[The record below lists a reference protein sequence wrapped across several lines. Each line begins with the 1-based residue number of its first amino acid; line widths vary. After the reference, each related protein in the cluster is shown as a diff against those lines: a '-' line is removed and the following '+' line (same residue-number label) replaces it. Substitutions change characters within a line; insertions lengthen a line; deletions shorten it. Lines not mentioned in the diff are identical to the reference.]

1 MSLSA
6 RSGSAI
12 RSAGRTARRGW
23 ARAVRSVGAVIHA
36 WRASLQI
43 RVITSTLVVG
53 IAALATLGGYLS
65 NWIADGMY
73 DQRVEQLLSE
83 SAVNT
88 DSAQDYL
95 NGAPATTP
103 DEVEQ
108 LAITIISRQPAG
120 RADVGEGVIL
130 RRSPDDQRQ
139 FIVSDRG
146 TLDFV
151 YTALITPELR
161 AAVQAS
167 DVQQW
172 MPVAIP
178 VAGREDDAR
187 ADDARADEGQVD
199 PGVVIGSRVTLPL
212 AGQYEL
218 YYMYNLAYEQRTLS
232 FVQRVLAL
240 AGVGLVI
247 LLGAMTWGVTRQA
260 VQPVRSA
267 ARVAERLADGLL
279 SERMTVRGV
288 DEMATL
294 ARSFNEMA
302 ESLQDQIQ
310 RMENLSRLQR
320 RFVSD
325 VSHELR
331 TPLTTIRMAS
341 EVLYASREGLDPGA
355 ARSAELLTAQ
365 LDRFEALLADLLE
378 MSRFDAGAALL
389 DAESRDLRDVVVTVI
404 DQAVPIAAK
413 RGVWLEATLPGESTV
428 VDIDP
433 RRVERILRNLV
444 VNAIEHAEERPVEVR
459 VGADSRALA
468 VTVRDHGVGMT
479 REEAQHVF
487 DRFWRADVA
496 RARSTGGT
504 GLGLAISIEDAHLH
518 GGWLEAWGRPGHGAN
533 FRLTLP
539 RRAGITLTGSPLPL
553 VPEDADGPMPEPV
566 ARSTELD
573 PAAVPDLDRL
583 EA

>member
-1 MSLSA
+1 MSLQA
-6 RSGSAI
+6 RSG
-12 RSAGRTARRGW
+12 
-23 ARAVRSVGAVIHA
+23 AVFASVGRVGLRGGTRAAHAVGTVIHE

-43 RVITSTLVVG
+43 RVITSTLVLG
-53 IAALATLGGYLS
+53 MAALATLGGYLS
-65 NWIADGMY
+65 SQIADGMY

-83 SAVNT
+83 SAADT
-88 DSAQDYL
+88 QGAQDVL
-95 NGAPATTP
+95 KRSTASTP
-103 DEVEQ
+103 DDVEQ
-108 LAITIISRQPAG
+108 LVISIVSQLRVG
-120 RADVGEGVIL
+120 RSGRGEGVFL

-139 FIVSDRG
+139 FLVADK
-146 TLDFV
+146 T
-151 YTALITPELR
+151 TAALIYANLITLELR
-161 AAVQAS
+161 AAVQES
-167 DVQQW
+167 EVQQW
-172 MPVAIP
+172 MPVAVP
-178 VAGREDDAR
+178 VGSDGDRR
-187 ADDARADEGQVD
+187 VD
-199 PGVVIGSRVTLPL
+199 PGVLIGSRVTLPG

-218 YYMYNLAYEQRTLS
+218 YYLHNLEYEQRTLS
-232 FVQRVLAL
+232 FVQRVLAF
-240 AGVGLVI
+240 AGAGLVI

-279 SERMTVRGV
+279 AERMEVRGV

-331 TPLTTIRMAS
+331 TPLTTIRMAA
-341 EVLYASREGLDPGA
+341 EVLYASKDGLDPGA

-389 DAESRDLRDVVVTVI
+389 DAESRDLRDVVVAVI
-404 DQAVPIAAK
+404 DQAAPIAAR
-413 RGVWLEATLPGESTV
+413 RGVWLGVTLPGGSTV

-444 VNAIEHAEERPVEVR
+444 LNAIEHAEGQPVDVR
-459 VGADSRALA
+459 VGTDSRAVA
-468 VTVRDHGVGMT
+468 VTVRDRGVGMT
-479 REEAQHVF
+479 SEEAQHVF

-518 GGWLEAWGRPGHGAN
+518 GGWLEAWGRPGHGAC

-553 VPEDADGPMPEPV
+553 VPDDADGPGPEP
-566 ARSTELD
+566 AAERPAELD
-573 PAAVPDLDRL
+573 PATVPDLDRL

>member
-1 MSLSA
+1 M
-6 RSGSAI
+6 
-12 RSAGRTARRGW
+12 
-23 ARAVRSVGAVIHA
+23 IHE

-53 IAALATLGGYLS
+53 MAALATLGGYLS

-73 DQRVEQLLSE
+73 GQRVDQLLSE
-83 SAVNT
+83 SALNT
-88 DSAQDYL
+88 DSAQQTLD
-95 NGAPATTP
+95 GSTASTP

-108 LAITIISRQPAG
+108 LVISLISRLQVG
-120 RADVGEGVIL
+120 RAGDGEGVLL
-130 RRSPDDQRQ
+130 RRSPDDRRQ
-139 FIVSDRG
+139 FIVNDRG
-146 TLDFV
+146 TLAFV

-161 AAVQAS
+161 SAVQES

-178 VAGREDDAR
+178 LEDDR
-187 ADDARADEGQVD
+187 ADDDRADDDRVD

-240 AGVGLVI
+240 AGAGLVI

-389 DAESRDLRDVVVTVI
+389 DAESRDLRDVVVLVI

-459 VGADSRALA
+459 VGADSRAVA

-566 ARSTELD
+566 VRPTELD

>member
-1 MSLSA
+1 MSLRA
-6 RSGSAI
+6 RSGLAVA
-12 RSAGRTARRGW
+12 SAGRIASRGW
-23 ARAVRSVGAVIHA
+23 TRTVRAVGAVIHE

-43 RVITSTLVVG
+43 RVITTTLVVG
-53 IAALATLGGYLS
+53 MAALAALGAYLS
-65 NWIADGMY
+65 NQIADGMY

-83 SAVNT
+83 SAAST
-88 DSAQDYL
+88 QGAQTTLKGSSAS
-95 NGAPATTP
+95 TP
-103 DEVEQ
+103 DDVEQ
-108 LAITIISRQPAG
+108 LVVSLLSRLQVG
-120 RADVGEGVIL
+120 RAGVGEGVFL
-130 RRSPDDQRQ
+130 RRAPDEQRE
-139 FIVSDRG
+139 FLVADR
-146 TLDFV
+146 TTAPAAFAAD
-151 YTALITPELR
+151 YAALITPELR
-161 AAVQAS
+161 AAVQES

-172 MPVAIP
+172 MPVAVP
-178 VAGREDDAR
+178 VAG
-187 ADDARADEGQVD
+187 GKVD
-199 PGVVIGSRVTLPL
+199 PGVLIGSRVTLPS

-218 YYMYNLAYEQRTLS
+218 YYLYNLAYEQRTLS

-240 AGVGLVI
+240 AGAGLVI
-247 LLGAMTWGVTRQA
+247 LLGAMTWLVTRQA
-260 VQPVRSA
+260 VQPVRIA

-279 SERMTVRGV
+279 SERMEVRGV

-341 EVLYASREGLDPGA
+341 EVLYASKDGLDPGA

-389 DAESRDLRDVVVTVI
+389 DAESRDLRDVVVAVI
-404 DQAVPIAAK
+404 DQAVPIAAR
-413 RGVWLEATLPGESTV
+413 RGVWLGVALPDKSTV

-444 VNAIEHAEERPVEVR
+444 INAIEHAEGQPVDVR
-459 VGADSRALA
+459 VATDARAVA

-479 REEAQHVF
+479 QEEAQHVF

-518 GGWLEAWGRPGHGAN
+518 GGWLEAWGRPGLGAC

-553 VPEDADGPMPEPV
+553 VPDDADGPTPEPAV
-566 ARSTELD
+566 RPAELD

>member
-1 MSLSA
+1 
-6 RSGSAI
+6 
-12 RSAGRTARRGW
+12 
-23 ARAVRSVGAVIHA
+23 VGTVIHE

-53 IAALATLGGYLS
+53 MAALTALGGYLS
-65 NWIADGMY
+65 SQIADGMY
-73 DQRVEQLLSE
+73 DQRVTQLLSE
-83 SAVNT
+83 SAAST
-88 DSAQDYL
+88 QSAQETL
-95 NGAPATTP
+95 NASAAATQ
-103 DEVEQ
+103 DDVENQ
-108 LAITIISRQPAG
+108 VISLISGLRVG
-120 RADVGEGVIL
+120 RADEGEGVFL
-130 RRSPDDQRQ
+130 LRSPDDQRQ
-139 FIVSDRG
+139 FIVNDRA
-146 TLDFV
+146 
-151 YTALITPELR
+151 TATDYRSLITQALR
-161 AAVQAS
+161 AAVQES

-178 VAGREDDAR
+178 VEEDQG
-187 ADDARADEGQVD
+187 ADGQVD
-199 PGVVIGSRVTLPL
+199 DDQVAAGVVIGAQVTLPA

-218 YYMYNLAYEQRTLS
+218 YYLYNLEYEQQTLA

-240 AGVGLVI
+240 AGVGLVA

-302 ESLQDQIQ
+302 QSLQDQIQ

-389 DAESRDLRDVVVTVI
+389 DAESRDLGDVVVAVI

-413 RGVWLEATLPGESTV
+413 RGVWLAVTLPGESTV

-444 VNAIEHAEERPVEVR
+444 INAIEHAEGRPVDVR
-459 VGADSRALA
+459 VGADSRAVA

-518 GGWLEAWGRPGHGAN
+518 GGWLEVWARPGNGAC

-539 RRAGITLTGSPLPL
+539 RRAGITLTGSTLPL
-553 VPEDADGPMPEPV
+553 VPADADGPMPEPEV
-566 ARSTELD
+566 RPMELD